1 MDFTHLRDSQ
11 KVTILQKNL
20 SSTKTSLD
28 DLLFE
33 KFGTNRRSEILAK
46 IGNKNQ
52 GYEKTLT
59 DYLLSL

>member
-1 MDFTHLRDSQ
+1 MDYTHLRDSQ

-28 DLLFE
+28 DLMFE
-33 KFGTNRRSEILAK
+33 KFGSNRKSEILGK
-46 IGNKNQ
+46 IGNKGQ

>member
-1 MDFTHLRDSQ
+1 MDFTHLRDTQ

-20 SSTKTSLD
+20 SSTKIALD

-33 KFGTNRRSEILAK
+33 KFGTNRRSEILSK
-46 IGNKNQ
+46 IGNKGQ
-52 GYEKTLT
+52 GFEKTLT